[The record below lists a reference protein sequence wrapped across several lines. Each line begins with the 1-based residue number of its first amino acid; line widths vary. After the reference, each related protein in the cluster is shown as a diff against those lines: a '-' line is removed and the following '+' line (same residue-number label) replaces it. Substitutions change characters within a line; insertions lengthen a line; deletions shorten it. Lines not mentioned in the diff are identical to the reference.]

1 VTLSRPTIWVLAA
14 LILLAL
20 AGGGYYWYQRDDAPV
35 VTAEAIR
42 RRDLEAVVSAS
53 GTIQPKRSVNIS
65 ANTMGRVTKLA
76 VEEGDRVSR
85 GQFLLQ
91 IDPEPLRSAVQR
103 SEASVEGA
111 RAALKQAQ
119 AATETAQAALE
130 LARTN
135 LKRQQELWKELLTTR
150 DALDRAQSDVTVRE
164 TELQAREQEVAAR
177 QQHIRQELASLQSN
191 RYELSKVTIDSPID
205 GIVTRR
211 SIEEGETVVI
221 GTMNNAGTVL
231 LTIADMSV
239 IEAQVEVDETN
250 VPIVALTQPARVTV
264 DALAD
269 RTFTGRVTEIGNSP
283 IQQAATGGQ
292 STSNTRQATNFKVS
306 VTLDQQI
313 TDVRPGFTCTA
324 DITTATRSKALA
336 VPIQAVTVRDVIY
349 DRSGQI
355 VRRPRRDPDDDPPA
369 QIFGDDD
376 LAPGQS
382 RKESEGVFVF
392 RDGAAWF
399 TPIKVGIAGDRYFES
414 LSGVNEGDRVLTGPF
429 ESIRQLVDGDRVT
442 IGESGGQ

>member
-1 VTLSRPTIWVLAA
+1 VTLPRRTLWVLVSLVLAA
-14 LILLAL
+14 A
-20 AGGGYYWYQRDDAPV
+20 AAGGYYWYQRDEAPT
-35 VTAEAIR
+35 VTAETVR

-53 GTIQPKRSVNIS
+53 GTIQPQRSVNIS
-65 ANTMGRVTKLA
+65 ANTMGRVTRLA

-91 IDPEPLRSAVQR
+91 IDPEPLKSAVQR
-103 SEASVEGA
+103 SEATVEGA
-111 RAALKQAQ
+111 RAALRQAE
-119 AATETAQAALE
+119 AATETARAALA
-130 LARTN
+130 LARTS
-135 LKRQQELWKELLTTR
+135 LKRQEELWKELLTTR
-150 DALDRAQSDVTVRE
+150 EALDRAESDVLVRE
-164 TELQAREQEVAAR
+164 TELKAREQEVLAR
-177 QQHIRQELASLQSN
+177 QQQIRQELASLQSN

-250 VPIVALTQPARVTV
+250 VPIVAMSQPARVTI
-264 DALAD
+264 DALSD

-283 IQQAATGGQ
+283 IQQTGANAQ
-292 STSNTRQATNFKVS
+292 SSGTSRQATNFKVS

-313 TDVRPGFTCTA
+313 ADVRPGFTCTA
-324 DITTATRSKALA
+324 DITTATRTRAIA

-349 DRSGQI
+349 DAKRQI
-355 VRRPRRDPDDDPPA
+355 VRRPRREPGEESSA
-369 QIFGDDD
+369 AVSDDD
-376 LAPGQS
+376 LRPGET

-399 TPIKVGIAGDRYFES
+399 TPITVGIAGDRYFEC
-414 LSGVNEGDRVLTGPF
+414 LSGLNEGDRVLTGPF

-442 IGESGGQ
+442 IGEPPRP